1 MGDTLE
7 ALSHAGEAAVNLVIS
22 SVGIPAAN
30 VLREKFGTPF
40 LVGTPVEDYE
50 GEISDALE
58 RIADSSRGEWV
69 NKKDNSAEESGGQI
83 LGKQEELWKVT
94 PEQVI
99 YFQGRNSLSAVSAPS
114 GESRELSDGD
124 ELFFFRTGH
133 YHHRRTGYH
142 GLPGSSHRA
151 EIRKKSSDALSAG
164 DHGGTFAQ
172 GR

>member
-1 MGDTLE
+1 MKKRLENHGWEILSTWAMGDTLE

-83 LGKQEELWKVT
+83 LGNR
-94 PEQVI
+94 
-99 YFQGRNSLSAVSAPS
+99 RNC
-114 GESRELSDGD
+114 G
-124 ELFFFRTGH
+124 
-133 YHHRRTGYH
+133 
-142 GLPGSSHRA
+142 
-151 EIRKKSSDALSAG
+151 K
-164 DHGGTFAQ
+164 
-172 GR
+172 

>member
-58 RIADSSRGEWV
+58 RIADSSCGEWT
-69 NKKDNSAEESGGQI
+69 NKNDNSAEESGGQI

-124 ELFFFRTGH
+124 ELFFPHRT
-133 YHHRRTGYH
+133 
-142 GLPGSSHRA
+142 LPSSENRLPWA
-151 EIRKKSSDALSAG
+151 PWQQS
-164 DHGGTFAQ
+164 
-172 GR
+172 